1 MSEVKQTIFR
11 SKALDYYT
19 RSREKD
25 ILPRMIVPPVFLCM
39 WLLLMLCLAGTTV
52 SWLGRISVYVS
63 GVGVV
68 QERPVQSKTQHT
80 QELMAVV
87 FVPTDA
93 THPLRLTTGTPVL
106 LHIESQ
112 KQSFNAT
119 IDAVEPGVLSPSD
132 AQRRY
137 KLGSGVASLITGPS
151 IMVSVRLGPAFQS
164 QTYNGSIVN
173 AQVQVGSRRVLS
185 LLPGLGSLIGE

>member
-25 ILPRMIVPPVFLCM
+25 VLPRMIVPPVFLCM

-52 SWLGRISVYVS
+52 SWLGRIPVYVS
-63 GVGVV
+63 GVGVM
-68 QERPVQSKTQHT
+68 QEHSIQSKTQHT

-93 THPLRLTTGTPVL
+93 AHSLHLTTGTPVL
-106 LHIESQ
+106 LHIGSQ

-132 AQRRY
+132 AQQRY
-137 KLGSGVASLITGPS
+137 KLASGVASLITEPS
-151 IMVSVRLGPAFQS
+151 IVVSIKLGTALQA
-164 QTYNGSIVN
+164 QTYNGSTVN
-173 AQVQVGSRRVLS
+173 AQIQVGSRRVLS